1 MCDSKRIGLFIG
13 SFDPFHIGHREV
25 VLTALNTCLF
35 DKIVICVGT
44 NPSKKYMFSEYER
57 VNFIKESFSSDD
69 YENRIDVIS
78 RQNMMA
84 CDIAR
89 EINANALIKG
99 IRNQSD
105 AANEIEQANVN
116 TYLGHVP
123 TLLIP
128 TSNLVSHVS
137 STLVRTLI
145 DNRKDGINDYNVREL
160 LGRE

>member
-1 MCDSKRIGLFIG
+1 
-13 SFDPFHIGHREV
+13 
-25 VLTALNTCLF
+25 
-35 DKIVICVGT
+35 
-44 NPSKKYMFSEYER
+44 MFSEYER

-89 EINANALIKG
+89 EINANVLIKG

-128 TSNLVSHVS
+128 TSNFVSHVS

>member
-1 MCDSKRIGLFIG
+1 MGDNKRIGLFIG

-35 DKIVICVGT
+35 DKIIICVGT

-89 EINANALIKG
+89 EINANVLMKSCGRVKASHGFESYTLCHCQYI
-99 IRNQSD
+99 
-105 AANEIEQANVN
+105 
-116 TYLGHVP
+116 LGACSYFTH
-123 TLLIP
+123 
-128 TSNLVSHVS
+128 S
-137 STLVRTLI
+137 
-145 DNRKDGINDYNVREL
+145 Y
-160 LGRE
+160 